1 MTVKVLHNQSLLD
14 LAIQHTGSVAN
25 AFAIAVANNI
35 SVTSFLIAGTELLI
49 PENVLKDEDILNFY
63 NSKQIKP
70 ATGTVKTPLPI
81 ERGGIGYMQIRSTF
95 KVS

>member
-1 MTVKVLHNQSLLD
+1 MNIKVLGSQSLLD

-35 SVTSFLIAGTELLI
+35 SVSSFLIAGSELLI
-49 PENVLKDEDILNFY
+49 PGDVMKDEDILNFY

-81 ERGGIGYMQIRSTF
+81 ERGGIGYMQIGSTF

>member
-1 MTVKVLHNQSLLD
+1 MTTKVLERQSLLD
-14 LAIQHTGSVAN
+14 FAIQHTGSVAN

-35 SVTSFLIAGTELLI
+35 SVSSFLIAGSELLI
-49 PENVLKDEDILNFY
+49 PGDVLKDEDILNFY

-81 ERGGIGYMQIRSTF
+81 ERGGIGYMQIGSTF

>member
-14 LAIQHTGSVAN
+14 LAIQHTGSVTN

-35 SVTSFLIAGTELLI
+35 SVSSFLIAGTELLI
-49 PENVLKDEDILNFY
+49 PDVMKDEDILNFY

-81 ERGGIGYMQIRSTF
+81 ERGGIGYMQIGSTF